1 MHIRRNA
8 YRTAR
13 TVRSYRQNPQ
23 NRRLAQEFISTEM
36 TEAWHR
42 LASQSISA
50 PDGNDSQHN
59 LFRENIVIACLSAFP
74 ARPLGRVF
82 TCYNIKTQT
91 TGSDGDAWSRCSSRT
106 PFLRNLVASLLAAML
121 FTGCALVENIGNY
134 DGYAVKP
141 LKGTQMD
148 NLREALTIKSK
159 SPDSP
164 EPLVSQECF
173 KTAPA
178 NTVDCTSQRNQT
190 ISFLMAESNN
200 LCVEH
205 IKSIYGNE
213 AAFNIATG
221 SLAVLTAGWASISS
235 GGQTKTLSA
244 LSAFASAERS
254 LVNETIYKSMLTSAI
269 GTKIE
274 EARATKG
281 KALLLHK
288 KEPYDNYRIE
298 DALYDIIDYHESCSF
313 YSGLQKALKEG
324 TQVTPEAKR
333 AQLEIQRQ
341 TLEQQILAYN
351 AKINPTLKGVP
362 AKSEDPLLDSM
373 INRFRALDQE
383 IGALSGFPAST
394 QQKTESPDPSS
405 QKGKPPSQ

>member
-1 MHIRRNA
+1 M
-8 YRTAR
+8 
-13 TVRSYRQNPQ
+13 
-23 NRRLAQEFISTEM
+23 
-36 TEAWHR
+36 
-42 LASQSISA
+42 
-50 PDGNDSQHN
+50 
-59 LFRENIVIACLSAFP
+59 IACLSAFP

-82 TCYNIKTQT
+82 TCISNLKTQAI
-91 TGSDGDAWSRCSSRT
+91 GSNGDSWSLCSSRA
-106 PFLRNLVASLLAAML
+106 PSLRNLVACLLAAML

-141 LKGTQMD
+141 LEGTQMD
-148 NLREALTIKSK
+148 NLRNALTQSTKNN
-159 SPDSP
+159 PQ
-164 EPLVSQECF
+164 PLVALECF
-173 KTAPA
+173 KTQPPKS
-178 NTVDCTSQRNQT
+178 VDCTGQRNQA

-235 GGQTKTLSA
+235 GGQVKTLSA

-288 KEPYDNYRIE
+288 QEPYKNYRIE
-298 DALYDIIDYHESCSF
+298 DALYDVIDYHESCSF

-324 TQVTPEAKR
+324 TQVTQETR
-333 AQLEIQRQ
+333 QRQ
-341 TLEQQILAYN
+341 LKTEADLLRE
-351 AKINPTLKGVP
+351 KINVYLAINQGLKATFANDPESIKDPILKNLIDEFNRTNQAITSLSP
-362 AKSEDPLLDSM
+362 AQGKS
-373 INRFRALDQE
+373 
-383 IGALSGFPAST
+383 PASSVSAT
-394 QQKTESPDPSS
+394 DTDGSQQPTE
-405 QKGKPPSQ
+405 

>member
-1 MHIRRNA
+1 MQIRRNA
-8 YRTAR
+8 HRTAR
-13 TVRSYRQNPQ
+13 TVRGNRQIPQ
-23 NRRLAQEFISTEM
+23 NRRLAQEFIPTGM

-42 LASQSISA
+42 LAVDSRS
-50 PDGNDSQHN
+50 DGNDGQHN

-82 TCYNIKTQT
+82 TCISNLKIQAI
-91 TGSDGDAWSRCSSRT
+91 GSDGDAWSLCSSQA
-106 PFLRNLVASLLAAML
+106 PSLRNLVAGLLAAML
-121 FTGCALVENIGNY
+121 FTGCAKIGAY

-141 LKGTQMD
+141 LEGSQTDK
-148 NLREALTIKSK
+148 LRSALTK
-159 SPDSP
+159 SP

-173 KTAPA
+173 KTKPSES
-178 NTVDCTSQRNQT
+178 TGCVIQRNQA
-190 ISFLMAESNN
+190 ISFLMAESSN

-221 SLAVLTAGWASISS
+221 SLAVLTSGWAAISS

-254 LVNETIYKSMLTSAI
+254 LVNETIYKSMLTTAI

-288 KEPYDNYRIE
+288 KESYDDYRIE
-298 DALYDIIDYHESCSF
+298 DAIYDVIDYHESCSF
-313 YSGLQKALKEG
+313 YYGLQKALKEG
-324 TQVTPEAKR
+324 TQATPEAR
-333 AQLEIQRQ
+333 RHQLEIQRQ
-341 TLEQQILAYN
+341 NLEQQMLAYS
-351 AKINPTLKGVP
+351 AKINTTKKGVP
-362 AKSEDPLLDSM
+362 ATSADPVLDSM
-373 INRFRALDQE
+373 LRRYRVLNQE
-383 IGALSGFPAST
+383 IEALSDFQPTNRQEAGGDNEAPR
-394 QQKTESPDPSS
+394 
-405 QKGKPPSQ
+405 